1 MESVAPRGFGFV
13 ALRTTAYAVGFILAP
28 LRGCKPLYP
37 LLPGLPLPA
46 LLQLC
51 QNLLGDFLQR
61 VEYPLSLKS
70 DGLDQRFV
78 LSPELL

>member
-1 MESVAPRGFGFV
+1 VVFRRSG
-13 ALRTTAYAVGFILAP
+13 LRFRCVSYAVGFICAP
-28 LRGCKPLYP
+28 LSGCKPPLSAL

-61 VEYPLSLKS
+61 VEYALPLKS